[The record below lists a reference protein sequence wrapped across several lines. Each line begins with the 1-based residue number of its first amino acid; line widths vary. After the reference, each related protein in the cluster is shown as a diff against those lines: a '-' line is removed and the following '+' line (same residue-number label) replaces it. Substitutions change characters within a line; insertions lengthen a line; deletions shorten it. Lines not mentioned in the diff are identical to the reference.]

1 MSETTVDVAVGHA
14 GHDQAGQADQ
24 SATEYEYATV
34 QAPRRL
40 EWVYRDAY
48 RHLGWV
54 LDAFDPEGCR
64 NPALVTLRFRRDLA
78 LPGRELVAGLQRDS
92 DRALAVIAARERVR
106 TSLVQSS
113 TVLSGIV
120 GAGLVAGAALTL
132 DDGDLLTPVLL
143 VALGVVVW
151 LIGVIGRRHL
161 AEIAAARF
169 GLGIEKEYAEVLR
182 CSEQATLLLTGADLQ
197 GPALNELTVD
207 LRESAAGPG
216 EHLELIPAQPASQP

>member
-1 MSETTVDVAVGHA
+1 MSETIADVAVGHA
-14 GHDQAGQADQ
+14 GHDQAGKAGTTDER
-24 SATEYEYATV
+24 TDTVHDTVRETVYEYATV

-48 RHLGWV
+48 RHLGWL
-54 LDAFDPEGCR
+54 LDAFDPDGCR

-78 LPGRELVAGLQRDS
+78 LPGRAALAGLQRECDE
-92 DRALAVIAARERVR
+92 ALAVIAARERVR
-106 TSLVQSS
+106 TSLVHSS
-113 TVLSGIV
+113 TALSGIV

-169 GLGIEKEYAEVLR
+169 GLGIEKEYAVVLR
-182 CSEQATLLLTGADLQ
+182 TGEQAAQLLARAGAAD
-197 GPALNELTVD
+197 
-207 LRESAAGPG
+207 R
-216 EHLELIPAQPASQP
+216 LELIPAQP